1 MDIRHFISFATVLLY
16 LLLAASCWLGS
27 EPDRTRNYMV
37 FGLLTLAGLAAAP
50 YYNSADQSGL
60 YQYFQVV
67 PYTLANLAP
76 VAAALLLFQLFE
88 ERDVSSLLYWA
99 PALVAMGLDSFDY
112 LVSQGGNWPQDQLLI
127 VVFEYFPQLV
137 KITYLLLAVFALLP
151 SWRADLVHGRFRLR
165 FVILITI
172 GVIGLEMLVVENLL
186 AIRYELPFR
195 PQAFHTA
202 WQFALALC
210 LFFVYL
216 QPRSIDWVVRQS
228 KTSGIGSQTPESKG
242 WIDWD
247 RRKQDLDELLNS
259 RQIFRDP
266 ELTVASLSSAMAL
279 PEYRL
284 RQLINGELGYKNFK
298 VFLNDHRIEA
308 AAAELLNPD
317 KAHLPILTIALDSGF
332 RSIAPFNK
340 AFKERKGMTPSE
352 FRRHGQAGAEDLDR
366 LTDRFTGKNSR

>member
-1 MDIRHFISFATVLLY
+1 MDIRHFISFATVLLF

-27 EPDRTRNYMV
+27 EADRTRNYLV
-37 FGLLTLAGLAAAP
+37 FSLLTLAGLAAAP
-50 YYNSADQSGL
+50 YYNASDQAGL

-88 ERDVSSLLYWA
+88 ERDVSSRLYWT
-99 PALVAMGLDSFDY
+99 PALVAVGLDSFDY
-112 LVSQGGNWPQDQLLI
+112 LVSQGSNWPQDKMLI

-137 KITYLLLAVFALLP
+137 KIGYLLLAVFALLP
-151 SWRADLVHGRFRLR
+151 SWRADLVQGRFRLR

-186 AIRYELPFR
+186 AIRYALPFR

-216 QPRSIDWVVRQS
+216 QPRSIGWIALQS
-228 KTSGIGSQTPESKG
+228 RTSGTGPQTPKSKG

-247 RRKQDLDELLNS
+247 RRKQDLDELLNT

-266 ELTVASLSSAMAL
+266 GLTVGTLSSAMAL

-284 RQLINGELGYKNFK
+284 RQLINSELGYKNFK

-308 AAAELLNPD
+308 AAADLLNPAN
-317 KAHLPILTIALDSGF
+317 AHLPILTIALDSGF
-332 RSIAPFNK
+332 SSIAPFNK

-352 FRRHGQAGAEDLDR
+352 FRRRERAETKGQDR
-366 LTDRFTGKNSR
+366 